1 MSARPQ
7 RDLLPDQQY
16 THAPITKGNN
26 YVSQDLP
33 VALVHLMKM
42 PMKAL
47 LPGKGLGA
55 LLAHSGVR
63 MEGATTSV
71 AYATEGAQGD
81 TWVVGFQ

>member
-1 MSARPQ
+1 MP
-7 RDLLPDQQY
+7 DLKEICSLTSNTRMLPLPKA
-16 THAPITKGNN
+16 TTVPR
-26 YVSQDLP
+26 DLP
-33 VALVHLMKM
+33 VALVSLMKM

-47 LPGKGLGA
+47 LPRKGLGA

-71 AYATEGAQGD
+71 AYGTEGAQGD

>member
-16 THAPITKGNN
+16 PHAPITKGNN

-42 PMKAL
+42 PMK
-47 LPGKGLGA
+47 
-55 LLAHSGVR
+55 
-63 MEGATTSV
+63 GATTSV